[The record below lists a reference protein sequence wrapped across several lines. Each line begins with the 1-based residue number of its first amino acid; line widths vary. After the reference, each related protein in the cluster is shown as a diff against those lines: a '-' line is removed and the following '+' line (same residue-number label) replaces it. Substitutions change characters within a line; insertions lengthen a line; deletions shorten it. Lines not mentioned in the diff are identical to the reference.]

1 MPRYTR
7 VLLILVILLTVAP
20 MAHAAST
27 GPKTPTTTIGA
38 SSDQKQPVKPSKAST
53 QPNPATPKTT
63 APPST
68 PIPAA
73 AALSIK
79 RIYAESHFLRV
90 VIGSRAG
97 SPLTPGTFNGMR
109 LKLSAPALAITADLR
124 LTRVKSLSVDEAMLT
139 GDIRDK
145 AAVDRA
151 MEGIDEEMMNK
162 TLESRTM
169 VKTMMSHTLASTEN
183 NKPAR
188 YIVVNSMKPHEGKW
202 NDYVAFE
209 RDVIKPL
216 FEARIEQGALA
227 SWGLWQTYPYEQDD
241 VRLVTVDGFESA
253 EQMFMNWN
261 FRENFEAAH
270 PDRDWN
276 ESYQEMSQLRTMES
290 VEIWELV
297 DSVWPEH

>member
-1 MPRYTR
+1 MKKNH
-7 VLLILVILLTVAP
+7 VLLSMLLF
-20 MAHAAST
+20 AAMGVGLQAQSVRVDYMKVDWGNQGLYEEVEQEWKKLHQKKADAGIIT
-27 GPKTPTTTIGA
+27 GWQLWRKLYSAGDPYQYMTINWYKDMEHSFEEG
-38 SSDQKQPVKPSKAST
+38 PEGFW
-53 QPNPATPKTT
+53 
-63 APPST
+63 
-68 PIPAA
+68 
-73 AALSIK
+73 
-79 RIYAESHFLRV
+79 ES
-90 VIGSRAG
+90 
-97 SPLTPGTFNGMR
+97 
-109 LKLSAPALAITADLR
+109 
-124 LTRVKSLSVDEAMLT
+124 
-139 GDIRDK
+139 
-145 AAVDRA
+145 A

-261 FRENFEAAH
+261 FRENFEAVH